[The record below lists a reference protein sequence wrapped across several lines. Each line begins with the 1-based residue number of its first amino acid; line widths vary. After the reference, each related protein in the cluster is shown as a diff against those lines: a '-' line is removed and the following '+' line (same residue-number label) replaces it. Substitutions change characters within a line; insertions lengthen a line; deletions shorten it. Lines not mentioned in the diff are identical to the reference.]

1 MQKKTAGLNEVWKL
15 YLFTRGLPGI
25 VSILSE
31 LLESCKKSDNADS
44 QDDGVDFTQS
54 SISNDKLLAITKT
67 IREKFITPLDKLV
80 SQFSLYQQLIEHVI
94 DLDRLP
100 NLIINPQH
108 NEELQELRK
117 EQLDLEAQGEKL
129 CRDAKNT
136 WANFASIML
145 EVSPQYGLIFRS
157 TNGDDERQLRANNS
171 NVRVLSIKKVST
183 DDILRDYFITS
194 IHVILYRIIFM
205 IYLEFE
211 WFFILIIIVISSET
225 IFSGFFLL

>member
-31 LLESCKKSDNADS
+31 LLESCTKHNDADGDDDVNFSQSD
-44 QDDGVDFTQS
+44 
-54 SISNDKLLAITKT
+54 ISAEKLLTITKT

-94 DLDRLP
+94 DLDKLP
-100 NLIINPQH
+100 NLVIDPQH
-108 NEELQELRK
+108 DAELQELRT
-117 EQLDLEAQGEKL
+117 EQLDLEAQGERL
-129 CRDAKNT
+129 CKNARNT

-145 EVSPQYGLIFRS
+145 EISSQYGLIFRS

-171 NVRVLSIKKVST
+171 SVRVLSIKKVRMHYT
-183 DDILRDYFITS
+183 
-194 IHVILYRIIFM
+194 
-205 IYLEFE
+205 
-211 WFFILIIIVISSET
+211 
-225 IFSGFFLL
+225 